1 MQRVF
6 ITGRSIA
13 MNDQVQRG
21 KFSPSLL
28 LFEFRNVTGNPYVHI
43 FGIGMPVLLAVIFGR
58 VLASQIPNA
67 EILSTAVTS
76 IFLGT
81 GAMIPL
87 AIIFI
92 GYAATYSQELE
103 KGIPQRLELFGID
116 AGMTI
121 INRII
126 SELAFLVCSFV
137 IYFAVGILVLD
148 IKAPT
153 ASGLIWY
160 IVCIVVLGIIS
171 FSLAHAIA
179 LFFKKFGVVYS
190 IVMMLYFGIMIVSGM
205 MGISYEMLPSAV
217 QVVARLLPTM
227 YIQKDFADIWLGKG
241 YNFMPM
247 LQAYL
252 FTGALSCILLLI
264 SLKRNARKI
273 ARQ

>member
-1 MQRVF
+1 
-6 ITGRSIA
+6 
-13 MNDQVQRG
+13 MNDQVQRK

-137 IYFAVGILVLD
+137 IYFAVGIFVLD

-252 FTGALSCILLLI
+252 FTGALSGILLLI
-264 SLKRNARKI
+264 SLKRNARKV